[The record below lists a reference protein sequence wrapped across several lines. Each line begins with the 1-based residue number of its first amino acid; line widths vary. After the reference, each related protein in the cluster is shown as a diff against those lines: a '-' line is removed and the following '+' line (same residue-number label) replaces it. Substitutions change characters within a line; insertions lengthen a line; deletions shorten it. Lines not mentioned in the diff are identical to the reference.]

1 MPPSEKS
8 RLRVVV
14 LCGVAAL
21 VLLVVFAGT
30 IGRHWSD
37 DAKSRLIELDGPLGE
52 LVLSKESPSGQ
63 WLARMYVREEG
74 GPTSDTWIAVE
85 VIDATS
91 GTARAVYS
99 APNGSPVMEWIGPDE
114 LEVDGE
120 RIEVRSET
128 YLRFW

>member
-1 MPPSEKS
+1 
-8 RLRVVV
+8 
-14 LCGVAAL
+14 
-21 VLLVVFAGT
+21 
-30 IGRHWSD
+30 
-37 DAKSRLIELDGPLGE
+37 
-52 LVLSKESPSGQ
+52 
-63 WLARMYVREEG
+63 MYVREEG

-120 RIEVRSET
+120 RIEARSET